1 MASADLETE
10 TSRVVQDLLSTSPAA
25 LAGARDLLRAERR
38 RALAE
43 VLPRAEDAYRLL
55 AGSEDLA
62 RAVREFGTRRSGVS
76 KREIGED

>member
-1 MASADLETE
+1 VRE
-10 TSRVVQDLLSTSPAA
+10 LLSTSVPA

-43 VLPRAEDAYRLL
+43 SLPRAEDAYRLL
-55 AGSEDLA
+55 AGSTDLA
-62 RAVREFGTRRSGVS
+62 RAVREFGTRRMERGTR